1 MSQNKH
7 YHYWLASTQLLT
19 KESAESTQVSS
30 LFMNAIAKTPE
41 KTVSTQVLGNIQKNV
56 QMQYR
61 NVVQEAESVV
71 LDVVIMSISYLGYM
85 TDDEFAPVAEAN
97 DPGTIK

>member
-85 TDDEFAPVAEAN
+85 TDDEFAPTPQPDAV
-97 DPGTIK
+97 GTAA